1 MREQVTMRERHISE
15 GPTVRDI
22 LRQAQEI
29 LAKDERFRKQSLLKE
44 EEMMRASG
52 KPMDPKESSRN

>member
-1 MREQVTMRERHISE
+1 MERQVTMRARHISE
-15 GPTVRDI
+15 GPTVRDV

-29 LAKDERFRKQSLLKE
+29 LAKNEIFRKQSLLKE
-44 EEMMRASG
+44 EEMIRTSG